1 MGEAVYPLTL
11 ALFRRLLPQQ
21 KVSAAVALSAGAF
34 GLGTMA
40 GFAGGGLLAQYASW
54 RWIFVAGAVLVAA
67 GLGAVLALVPAT
79 GDRPAVGTTGAAPSR
94 SPSLPS
100 PCWSR

>member
-1 MGEAVYPLTL
+1 VGEAVYPLTL

-40 GFAGGGLLAQYASW
+40 GFAGGGYDWRGTIALAIAAIALLVALTLVVPLGWASAVTAGLLALAIIAAFAW
-54 RWIFVAGAVLVAA
+54 ARLVRLRK
-67 GLGAVLALVPAT
+67 GP
-79 GDRPAVGTTGAAPSR
+79 P
-94 SPSLPS
+94 
-100 PCWSR
+100 